1 MIPQFISASRAM
13 LGLLLIASTLAGAQ
27 SVRTID
33 KKGLDALIAQRNGKV
48 LLLNVWATWC
58 IPCKEEFPDLVT
70 LSKAMDPKKAEVV
83 AISVDFPDEIT
94 QKVSPFVK
102 KMKTPFKVFVQ
113 DFPSQDD
120 FINSFDKQWGG
131 AVPATFIYD
140 ANGKQ
145 QKYLLGKHSYD
156 QLKKAVDDVIGKP

>member
-1 MIPQFISASRAM
+1 MKMPIPSSCR
-13 LGLLLIASTLAGAQ
+13 GLLGVLLIVSTVAGAQ

-58 IPCKEEFPDLVT
+58 IPCKEEFPDLVA
-70 LSKAMDPKKAEVV
+70 LSNALDPKKAEVV

-94 QKVSPFVK
+94 QKVAPFVK
-102 KMKTPFKVFVQ
+102 KMKTPFRVYVQ

-120 FINSFDKQWGG
+120 FINSFDPQWGG

-140 ANGKQ
+140 AGGRQ
-145 QKYLLGKHSYD
+145 QKYLLGKQSYG
-156 QLKKAVDDVIGKP
+156 QLKKAVDDVTGKP